1 MESKFAFQ
9 RPDWLKMIESILT
22 EPGRLG
28 DYYHAF
34 HNYSLGNQAL
44 AVEQLRMRNIEV
56 SPIAS
61 FRAWKEKGRCV
72 KKGEKA
78 IGLWMPFT
86 PRSSKDGD
94 KVSAPKAEIKSRPAP
109 DENAKASSARMA
121 FMMKNNWF
129 ALAQTEVD
137 PNAENPPVEIV
148 KVEMDWDANAA
159 MAKLGITEVP
169 FAMVGGNTQGWALPP
184 AKQIAMNPLA
194 QLPHKTRFHEMA
206 HCLLHGNETVEM
218 VDGSELGKTLK
229 EAEAESVAFLCC
241 SALNLPGLAEARGY
255 VQSWLGHSTT
265 DREAYKKS
273 AARIFSTADKILK
286 AGLNVNAEVAHG

>member
-1 MESKFAFQ
+1 MESKLAFQ

-61 FRAWKEKGRCV
+61 FRAWKEKGRSV

-86 PRSSKDGD
+86 PRLQKEGG
-94 KVSAPKAEIKSRPAP
+94 KESAQAEPKPRPSA
-109 DENAKASSARMA
+109 DEKAKASSARMA

-137 PNAENPPVEIV
+137 PNAETPPVETV
-148 KVEMDWDANAA
+148 KVAMDWDASAA

-169 FAMVGGNTQGWALPP
+169 FAMVDGNPQGWALPS

-206 HCLLHGNETVEM
+206 HCLLHGNEAVEL
-218 VDGSELGKTLK
+218 VDGSELGKSLK

>member
-1 MESKFAFQ
+1 MELKAAFP

-44 AVEQLRMRNIEV
+44 AVEQLLMRDIEV
-56 SPIAS
+56 SPISS
-61 FRAWKEKGRCV
+61 FQSWKLKGRRV

-86 PRSSKDGD
+86 PRAKPGEVKGSDRKVDPSQLTPTVDGE
-94 KVSAPKAEIKSRPAP
+94 KRGPS
-109 DENAKASSARMA
+109 RMA

-129 ALAQTEVD
+129 AFSQTEVD
-137 PNAENPPVEIV
+137 PHAETPAVEPM
-148 KVEMDWDANAA
+148 KAEMSWDAQAA
-159 MAKLGITEVP
+159 MQKLGITEVP
-169 FAMVGGNTQGWALPP
+169 FAMVGGNTQGWALPT
-184 AKQIAMNPLA
+184 AKQIALNPMA
-194 QLPHKTRFHEMA
+194 QLPHKTRFHELA
-206 HCLLHGNETVEM
+206 HCLLHGDETVEM
-218 VDGSELGKTLK
+218 VDGSDLKKSIK

-273 AARIFSTADKILK
+273 AGRIFSTADKILK